1 MNGVRYFRNIFFA
14 LAAFLWLPASAHCG
28 LASVTG
34 ISFFACS
41 CDANYSGKPSSDSSN
56 CGCFAAEKS
65 QYKAGQLRVKLPSP
79 KLLPFSLA
87 PLPTPANTLP
97 AEVSVGILTA
107 APPQLLKTWH
117 FASRTALPARAPS
130 LAS

>member
-1 MNGVRYFRNIFFA
+1 VRYFRNIFFA

-28 LASVTG
+28 LVSITG

-41 CDANYSGKPSSDSSN
+41 CDANYSGNPSSDSSN

-65 QYKAGQLRVKLPSP
+65 QYKTSQLRVKLPSP
-79 KLLPFSLA
+79 NLLPTSMT
-87 PLPTPANTLP
+87 PLLTTANALP
-97 AEVSVGILTA
+97 AEVSLGILTA

-117 FASRTALPARAPS
+117 FVSRTALPARAPS